1 MLKPISLVGEQR
13 RVLFLPQQNPI
24 QIKGVAGSGKT
35 TVALYRAKHLIET
48 FSNLFQE
55 PKVIIFTFNKSLVSY
70 IKQLLPN
77 IPGGHQQNTEELK
90 KGVPKGLNVT
100 VSNFHKWAYDFLESR
115 GYELY
120 VRNRIAEEQLIES
133 YIATAILSVRSKY
146 PTSNILNKRIEFYK
160 EEISWIKGKLFKSE
174 TDYINAKRIGRGTT
188 DRVSEPDK
196 KIIWSVYSAYQGILK
211 QDDKLDFNDFALK
224 ALDEIENDKSFKPPY
239 THMVIDEAQDLNK
252 AQILV
257 LKKLVSEEIYSITLI
272 ADAAQRIYKSGFSW
286 SEVGISVAGGRT
298 IELKK
303 NYRNTVE
310 IASAAMSLL
319 DHDEDKGEFTEVQ
332 QPNRH
337 GSKPILSGFYAWDK
351 QLNFIAEEIERIDYK
366 TSSTVLLHRK
376 RSLLNNIKAKLGEK
390 GVASEIIG
398 GRGFTDYSAPT
409 VKICTLSSIKGLE
422 FDNVFII
429 DLNDSIIPYPEG
441 FNDLDDEFHI
451 TTERRL
457 LYTAMTR
464 AINRLYLTYTGKQSR
479 YIDELNKGLF
489 IVTDTEE
496 TIKNIAAEPEDD
508 LPY

>member
-1 MLKPISLVGEQR
+1 MLKPITLVGEQR

-55 PKVIIFTFNKSLVSY
+55 PKVIIFTYNKSLVNY

-100 VSNFHKWAYDFLESR
+100 VTNFHKWAYSFLESK

-120 VRNRIAEEQLIES
+120 IRNRVANEHDAET
-133 YIATAILSVRSKY
+133 YISSAISSIRNNY
-146 PTSNILNKRIEFYK
+146 PSSNILGKRLEFFK
-160 EEISWIKGKLFKSE
+160 EEISWIKGKLFRTE
-174 TDYINAKRIGRGTT
+174 GDYLNAKRVGRGTT
-188 DRVSEPDK
+188 DRVSESDK
-196 KIIWSVYSAYQGILK
+196 KIIWQVFNNYQRLLN
-211 QDDKLDFNDFALK
+211 QDNRLDFNDFALK
-224 ALDEIENDKSFKPPY
+224 ALAEIENDIGFVPPY

-272 ADAAQRIYKSGFSW
+272 ADAAQRIYKSGFTW

-303 NYRNTVE
+303 NYRNTAE
-310 IASAAMSLL
+310 IALAALSLL
-319 DHDEDKGEFTEVQ
+319 EHDNDKEEFTEVQ
-332 QPNRH
+332 QPSRH
-337 GSKPILSGFYAWDK
+337 GSKPILAGFKSWEDQFNY
-351 QLNFIAEEIERIDYK
+351 LIEEINKVGYK
-366 TSSTVLLHRK
+366 SASTVLLHRK
-376 RSLLNNIKAKLGEK
+376 RSALNNIKNKL
-390 GVASEIIG
+390 SERGITSVIIG
-398 GRGFTDYSAPT
+398 GREFTDYDAPT
-409 VKICTLSSIKGLE
+409 LKICTLSSIKGLE
-422 FDNVFII
+422 FDNVFIM
-429 DLNDSIIPYPEG
+429 DLNESIIPYPEG
-441 FNDLDDEFHI
+441 FNDSEDEFHI

-464 AINRLYLTYTGKQSR
+464 AKETLYLTYSEKQSR
-479 YIDELNKGLF
+479 FISELNLSLF
-489 IVTDTEE
+489 NIKTNNPKTEVKV
-496 TIKNIAAEPEDD
+496 IYLD
-508 LPY
+508 

>member
-55 PKVIIFTFNKSLVSY
+55 PKVIIFTFNKSLVNY
-70 IKQLLPN
+70 IKQLLPS
-77 IPGGHQQNTEELK
+77 IPGGHQPNTEELK
-90 KGVPKGLNVT
+90 KGAPAGLNVT
-100 VSNFHKWAYDFLESR
+100 VTNFHKWAYDFLESR

-120 VRNRIAEEQLIES
+120 VRSRIAEEQLIES
-133 YIATAILSVRSKY
+133 YIATAILSLRNKY
-146 PTSNILNKRIEFYK
+146 PTSNVLNKRIEFFK
-160 EEISWIKGKLFKSE
+160 EEISWIKGKLFKTE
-174 TDYINAKRIGRGTT
+174 IDYLNAKRTGRGTT
-188 DRVSEPDK
+188 DRVSEADK
-196 KIIWSVYSAYQGILK
+196 RIIWGVYLAYQGLLK

-224 ALDEIENDKSFKPPY
+224 TLDEIEKDKNFKPPY

-272 ADAAQRIYKSGFSW
+272 ADTAQRIYKSGFSW

-303 NYRNTVE
+303 NYRNTTE
-310 IASAAMSLL
+310 IASAALSLL
-319 DHDEDKGEFTEVQ
+319 EHDEDKEEFTEVQ

-337 GSKPILSGFYAWDK
+337 GSKPILSGFYSWDK
-351 QLNFIAEEIERIDYK
+351 QINFIAEEIKKIGYK
-366 TSSTVLLHRK
+366 TNSTVLLHRK
-376 RSLLNNIKAKLGEK
+376 RTLLNNIKAKLDEEGI
-390 GVASEIIG
+390 VSEIIG
-398 GRGFTDYSAPT
+398 GRRVIDYNAPT
-409 VKICTLSSIKGLE
+409 LKICTLSSIKGLE
-422 FDNVFII
+422 FDNVFIMDI
-429 DLNDSIIPYPEG
+429 NDSLIPYPEG
-441 FNDLDDEFHI
+441 FNDLEDEFHI

-464 AINRLYLTYTGKQSR
+464 AKEKLYLTYTGKQSR
-479 YIDELNKGLF
+479 YIDELNKSLF
-489 IVTDTEE
+489 SIIDIEE
-496 TIKNIAAEPEDD
+496 NTQSIAAEPEDD
-508 LPY
+508 LAF